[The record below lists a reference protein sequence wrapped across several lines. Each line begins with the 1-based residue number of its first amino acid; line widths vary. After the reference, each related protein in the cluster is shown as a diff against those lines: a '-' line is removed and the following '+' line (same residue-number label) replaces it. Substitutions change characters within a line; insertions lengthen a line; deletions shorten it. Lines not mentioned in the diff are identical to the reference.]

1 MNLFILLSR
10 SSFRPFFIITLKWR
24 WNHKIWGSFLLNIWL
39 QCTTINIAADKDGP
53 DLTVK
58 KTICWLRA
66 TFTLTCD
73 CHCHCLVS
81 SFTSPPGTDL
91 ASTRSAWLPLIFTLL
106 WNYYGVRLFVLTKKV
121 LIHDGPSRAGVCS
134 ILSQHSILEYFSS
147 FLCILLGI
155 ACNNVEYQISPVG
168 RKVEGDNFYRGEGLF
183 LKLV

>member
-66 TFTLTCD
+66 TFTLTCT

-121 LIHDGPSRAGVCS
+121 LIYDSQSLVCVSYLSIQYWNISLPSCVFYWGLHVTMWNIRYHPSDGRWRETTFTEERA
-134 ILSQHSILEYFSS
+134 SS
-147 FLCILLGI
+147 
-155 ACNNVEYQISPVG
+155 
-168 RKVEGDNFYRGEGLF
+168 
-183 LKLV
+183 